1 MLKSARKQKQHK
13 DPEGRMPLAA
23 HLRELRNRLL
33 KSVLAIGVV
42 TVVAMLYYKEIA
54 HFITG
59 PTIKAVGCPEGIT
72 GAMREHPCAQ
82 VYANGLIAPFTIL
95 LKLSLTTGVVLASP
109 VWLYQFWAFLAPGL
123 HAHEKKYALSFVGAG
138 VPLFLGG
145 AYLAYAVLPTTAGAL
160 VGLTP
165 EQWGNMFPAD
175 EFLDIV
181 TRMVVVFG
189 LAFEL
194 PLLLV
199 LLNFGGVLTGR
210 RILSWWR
217 FMVLGITIFSALATP
232 TGDPMTMCLLASPI
246 VLLYFGAVGVCLLND
261 RRRRRADPDAELDDD
276 EASELDLTPSE
287 VGEIEP
293 VPSAR
298 MLPEQ
303 TGRGEGDD
311 GSQGHGGVG
320 GGRAPGSPG
329 GPGGYDDVT

>member
-1 MLKSARKQKQHK
+1 MLKSARKQEK

-42 TVVAMLYYKEIA
+42 TAVAALYYKDIA

-59 PTIKAVGCPEGIT
+59 PTLDVVGCPKAAPG
-72 GAMREHPCAQ
+72 GKLPHDHPCAQ
-82 VYANGLIAPFTIL
+82 IYANGLIAPFTIAM
-95 LKLSLTTGVVLASP
+95 KLSLTTGVVLASP
-109 VWLYQFWAFLAPGL
+109 VWLYQLWAFLAPGL
-123 HAHEKKYALSFVGAG
+123 HSHEKKYALSFVGAG

-165 EQWGNMFPAD
+165 DQWSNMFPAD
-175 EFLDIV
+175 DFLDIV

-210 RILSWWR
+210 RIMSWWR
-217 FMVLGITIFSALATP
+217 FMVLGITVFAALATP
-232 TGDPMTMCLLASPI
+232 TGDPLTMSLLAAPI
-246 VLLYFGAVGVCLLND
+246 VVLYFGAAGICLFND
-261 RRRRRADPDAELDDD
+261 RRRKLGNPDAALDDD
-276 EASELDLTPSE
+276 EASALDLTPLDI
-287 VGEIEP
+287 GEIES
-293 VPSAR
+293 VSSGR

-303 TGRGEGDD
+303 ASGENGA
-311 GSQGHGGVG
+311 GEPP
-320 GGRAPGSPG
+320 RR
-329 GPGGYDDVT
+329 GGYDDVT

>member
-1 MLKSARKQKQHK
+1 MLKSARKQEK

-42 TVVAMLYYKEIA
+42 TIVAMWQYQAIA

-59 PTIKAVGCPEGIT
+59 PVIDAVGCPNGT
-72 GAMREHPCAQ
+72 APAGPRAHPCAEIT
-82 VYANGLIAPFTIL
+82 ANGLLAPFTIM
-95 LKLSLTTGVVLASP
+95 LKLSLTTGMVLASP
-109 VWLYQFWAFLAPGL
+109 VWLYQLWAFLAPGL
-123 HAHEKKYALSFVGAG
+123 HKHEKKYALSFVGAG
-138 VPLFLGG
+138 APLFLAG

-165 EQWGNMFPAD
+165 SEWANLFPAD

-181 TRMVVVFG
+181 TRMVLVFG
-189 LAFEL
+189 VAFEL

-210 RILSWWR
+210 RIMSWWR
-217 FMVLGITIFSALATP
+217 FMVLGITVFAALATP
-232 TGDPMTMCLLASPI
+232 TGDPLTMSLLAAPI
-246 VLLYFGAVGVCLLND
+246 VVLYFGAAGICLFND
-261 RRRRRADPDAELDDD
+261 RRRKLGNPDAGLSDD
-276 EASELDLTPSE
+276 EASALDLTPGD

-293 VPSAR
+293 VASGR

-303 TGRGEGDD
+303 ASGDPSDGESHRRGGF
-311 GSQGHGGVG
+311 
-320 GGRAPGSPG
+320 
-329 GPGGYDDVT
+329 DDVT

>member
-1 MLKSARKQKQHK
+1 MPKSARKQEK

-33 KSVLAIGVV
+33 KSVLAVGVI
-42 TVVAMLYYKEIA
+42 TAVAMWQYDAIA

-59 PTIKAVGCPEGIT
+59 PVIDAVGCPSGT
-72 GAMREHPCAQ
+72 ATAGPRSHPCAE
-82 VYANGLIAPFTIL
+82 VTANGLLAPFTIL
-95 LKLSLTTGVVLASP
+95 LKLSLTVGVVGASP
-109 VWLYQFWAFLAPGL
+109 IWLYQLWAFLAPGL
-123 HAHEKKYALSFVGAG
+123 HRHEKKYALSFVAAG

-165 EQWGNMFPAD
+165 DDWANLFPAD
-175 EFLDIV
+175 EFFDIV

-199 LLNFGGVLTGR
+199 LLNFGGVVTGR

-217 FMVLGITIFSALATP
+217 FMVLGITIFSAIATP
-232 TGDPMTMCLLASPI
+232 TGDPLTMSLLAAPI
-246 VLLYFGAVGVCLLND
+246 VVLYFGAAGICLFND
-261 RRRRRADPDAELDDD
+261 RRRKLGNPDADLDDD
-276 EASELDLTPSE
+276 EASELDLTPSSL
-287 VGEIEP
+287 GEIES
-293 VPSAR
+293 VSSGR

-303 TGRGEGDD
+303 AGGDRSDD
-311 GSQGHGGVG
+311 GP
-320 GGRAPGSPG
+320 RR
-329 GPGGYDDVT
+329 PGGYDDVT

>member
-1 MLKSARKQKQHK
+1 MLKSARKQQEK

-33 KSVLAIGVV
+33 KSVLAVMVI
-42 TVVAMLYYKEIA
+42 TAVAMWQYEPLA

-59 PTIKAVGCPEGIT
+59 PVIDAVGCPKGTSAT
-72 GAMREHPCAQ
+72 GPREHPCAEITAQ
-82 VYANGLIAPFTIL
+82 GLLAPFTIL
-95 LKLSLTTGVVLASP
+95 LKLSLTAGVVAASP
-109 VWLYQFWAFLAPGL
+109 VWLYQLWAFLAPGL
-123 HAHEKKYALSFVGAG
+123 HRHEKKYALSFVAAG

-165 EQWGNMFPAD
+165 SEWANLFPAD

-199 LLNFGGVLTGR
+199 LLNMGGVITGR
-210 RILSWWR
+210 RILGWWR
-217 FMVLGITIFSALATP
+217 FMVLGITIFSAIATP
-232 TGDPMTMCLLASPI
+232 TGDPLTMGLLAAPI
-246 VLLYFGAVGVCLLND
+246 VLLYFGAVGICLLND
-261 RRRRRADPDAELDDD
+261 RRRKRNNPDADLDDD
-276 EASELDLTPSE
+276 QASELDLTPQA
-287 VGEIEP
+287 VGGAEP
-293 VPSAR
+293 VSSGR

-303 TGRGEGDD
+303 ASGEPADEA
-311 GSQGHGGVG
+311 
-320 GGRAPGSPG
+320 RRR
-329 GPGGYDDVT
+329 GYDDVT